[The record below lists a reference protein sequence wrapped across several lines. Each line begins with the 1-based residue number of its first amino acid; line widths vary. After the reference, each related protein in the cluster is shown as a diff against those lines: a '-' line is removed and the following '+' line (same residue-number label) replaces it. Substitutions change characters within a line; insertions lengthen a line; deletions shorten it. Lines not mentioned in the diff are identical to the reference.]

1 MVGSL
6 NPERRRG
13 AWEPPRRVQRS
24 VRMGRCLRWFIGQ
37 LVIGSALVGCAVG
50 PVTSVAA
57 RPTAAPR
64 ARAESVV
71 PTNGPNCV
79 PRFATAPD
87 LVALRAQH
95 PESIHAAGTL
105 PLSSPEVQ
113 RVLALWPD
121 HRSFIA
127 QATPRELATYG
138 FIGEPAYSTG
148 PGQVTGPS
156 SPADPLDIAV
166 FHGDWSA
173 DEVNMHGYGDGA
185 HYRWVFVDARTG
197 VSFGGGYGDCTT
209 E

>member
-1 MVGSL
+1 
-6 NPERRRG
+6 
-13 AWEPPRRVQRS
+13 
-24 VRMGRCLRWFIGQ
+24 MGRCLRWLIGQ

-57 RPTAAPR
+57 RPAAAPQT
-64 ARAESVV
+64 RAESVV
-71 PTNGPNCV
+71 PNNGPNCV

-87 LVALRAQH
+87 LVALHAQH
-95 PESIHAAGTL
+95 PESMHAAGTL
-105 PLSSPEVQ
+105 PLNSPQVQ

-121 HRSFIA
+121 PRAFIA

-138 FIGEPAYSTG
+138 FIGEPAYITG

-185 HYRWVFVDARTG
+185 HVRWVFVDARTG
-197 VSFGGGYGDCTT
+197 VTFGGGSGDCTT